1 MTGEILFPRILL
13 FQVQCFLKNDFPGL
27 FQFFNL
33 FESERKLH
41 SNLVLLT
48 THTGNKNFNFYTGI
62 KILSSLSRAGID
74 DGTSCSGTDF
84 GTLDSRPG
92 AQYQSHM
99 DGYWE

>member
-1 MTGEILFPRILL
+1 MDFIL
-13 FQVQCFLKNDFPGL
+13 
-27 FQFFNL
+27 
-33 FESERKLH
+33 
-41 SNLVLLT
+41 T
-48 THTGNKNFNFYTGI
+48 
-62 KILSSLSRAGID
+62 SLSRAGID